1 MASEVAWSD
10 FTQSDSFRSAQSELR
25 TVVKQKYFER
35 ILLPKLTQ
43 RTQDKQVL
51 EQAFL
56 EFMERPND
64 TGEPLPISIIGQTL
78 QTFAKPIHAPFATVG
93 KWTGN
98 DTLSGWG
105 STVGDAAYIHFPV
118 NEIHRDS
125 VWVRYVGTGLG
136 LSLWVLLVYLA
147 VRTKKGIRTA
157 KHRATLGPRITELQA
172 FEMAA
177 ADLKNGQ
184 KKEGLWSKCYSENDG
199 HEQKTTACY
208 LKTRTAQIRAQDAI
222 RPYTG
227 DTALD
232 APVPSPSFI
241 SSHAR
246 TIIIAFAL
254 ALTILSMAAPPVEFK
269 KTISRRTE
277 SYVEHRYLWDMEPRK
292 LGAPNGSTV
301 FNEYSGIDLPRLGL
315 QLVGIAALAGG
326 LLAATSR
333 FKRT

>member
-1 MASEVAWSD
+1 MANEVTWSD
-10 FTQSDSFRSAQSELR
+10 FARTDGFRECRAELR
-25 TVVKQKYFER
+25 IKLKELFFEKE
-35 ILLPKLTQ
+35 ILPKMRGDNLPAEQIDALYQ
-43 RTQDKQVL
+43 R
-51 EQAFL
+51 
-56 EFMERPND
+56 FMERPND
-64 TGEPLPISIIGQTL
+64 TGEPMPISIIGQTL
-78 QTFAKPIHAPFATVG
+78 QTFAKPIHAPFAAVG
-93 KWTGN
+93 EWTSN

-105 STVGDAAYIHFPV
+105 STIGDAAYIHFPV
-118 NEIHRDS
+118 NEIHQDS
-125 VWVRYVGTGLG
+125 IWVRYVGTGLG
-136 LSLWVLLVYLA
+136 LSLWVLLLYLA
-147 VRTKKGIRTA
+147 VRTKKGIKTA
-157 KHRATLGPRITELQA
+157 KHRATLGPRLTELQA

-184 KKEGLWSKCYSENDG
+184 RKEGLWSKCYSENDG
-199 HEQKTTACY
+199 DEQKTTACY
-208 LKTRTAQIRAQDAI
+208 IKSRTAQIRAQDAI

-227 DTALD
+227 DPAQD

-241 SSHAR
+241 SRYAK

-254 ALTILSMAAPPVEFK
+254 ALTILSMVAPPVEFK

-292 LGAPNGSTV
+292 LGTNNGLTV

-315 QLVGIAALAGG
+315 QLVGIAALVGG